1 MTCAGY
7 LPLAGVFFSASKQK
21 AHLPSYLHE
30 YVDHE
35 AMDGIFLPHH
45 SGYLIFFTL
54 VNSLGTDGSY
64 AFTTLIPSVL
74 KHIENTIPIAKKI
87 LYSLE
92 SLFFI
97 FLFLLLFIV
106 CNASFKHCPT
116 SFVY

>member
-7 LPLAGVFFSASKQK
+7 LPLAGGFFSASRQK

-54 VNSLGTDGSY
+54 VNSLGTDG
-64 AFTTLIPSVL
+64 A
-74 KHIENTIPIAKKI
+74 
-87 LYSLE
+87 
-92 SLFFI
+92 
-97 FLFLLLFIV
+97 
-106 CNASFKHCPT
+106 
-116 SFVY
+116 